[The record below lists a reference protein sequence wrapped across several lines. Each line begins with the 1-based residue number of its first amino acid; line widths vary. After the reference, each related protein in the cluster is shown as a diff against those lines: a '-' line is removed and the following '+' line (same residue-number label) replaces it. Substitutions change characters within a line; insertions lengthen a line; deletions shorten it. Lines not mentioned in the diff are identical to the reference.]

1 MAYILPKEF
10 SGMDTLYDSFV
21 NKKLDSVSVVVVVSI
36 VTSSSS
42 LSNDCDVIELPLVV
56 VLIVVVGVLGL
67 KVEVSSIIS
76 LLTQFV
82 RLIINNKMMA
92 FMNKDLNDDDL

>member
-1 MAYILPKEF
+1 
-10 SGMDTLYDSFV
+10 MDTLYDSFV
-21 NKKLDSVSVVVVVSI
+21 NKKLDSVSVVDVVS
-36 VTSSSS
+36 VGTSSSS
-42 LSNDCDVIELPLVV
+42 LSNDCNVIELLLVV
-56 VLIVVVGVLGL
+56 VLMVVVVGILGI
-67 KVEVSSIIS
+67 KVEVSSVIS